1 MNRKYFFKRVRG
13 TLFGG
18 KLSETQVDGMTR
30 IIDYRDEKW
39 PNMPDEE
46 LAYVLATVKLETA
59 HTMQPIPEK
68 GGNAYF
74 KRMYDIQG
82 ERPNVARKLGNTVPG
97 DGVKYKGRGLVQIT
111 GRANY
116 EKFGYAHN
124 PDDVLQWSAAL
135 DICFRGMVFGMFT
148 GKKLADY
155 IKPGKVDYIGARR
168 IINGTDKAKA
178 IAGIAD
184 GFLDAL
190 RQSKEGASPAD
201 TAVGDEPVTTG
212 KPLSKSTTAGAAAA
226 VGAAGAATPAIDA
239 IKKAQE
245 AAEAGKGIWDIV
257 ASVGINVALS
267 AVIIALVAY
276 IIWER
281 KRRSKEEGV

>member
-1 MNRKYFFKRVRG
+1 MNKQYFFKRIRG

-30 IIDYRDEKW
+30 IINYRDEKW

-46 LAYVLATVKLETA
+46 LAYVLATVKWETA
-59 HTMQPIPEK
+59 HTMQPIKERGSK
-68 GGNAYF
+68 AYLQS
-74 KRMYDIQG
+74 KRYYPWIG
-82 ERPNVARKLGNTVPG
+82 
-97 DGVKYKGRGLVQIT
+97 YGLVQLT
-111 GRANY
+111 WKENY
-116 EKFGYAHN
+116 AKFGVTTN
-124 PDDVLQWSAAL
+124 PEKALEWPTAL

-190 RQSKEGASPAD
+190 RQSKEIKDLNVDDP
-201 TAVGDEPVTTG
+201 EPVVTG

-226 VGAAGAATPAIDA
+226 AGAAGALTPAIEA
-239 IKKAQE
+239 AKQAQE
-245 AAEAGKGIWDIV
+245 AAEAGKGIWDV
-257 ASVGINVALS
+257 AASVGPWVLL
-267 AVIIALVAY
+267 ALVIAGAAAY

-281 KRRSKEEGV
+281 RRRSKEEGV